1 MEVHGLVKVKVN
13 DETYG
18 KIKVN
23 VQNNDKKGIQLQV
36 NKRYFLY
43 SHCILDRHPLKI
55 DQITIVKNHQ
65 KIKKE
70 WKLVMSL
77 WQSIINMSSF
87 F

>member
-43 SHCILDRHPLKI
+43 SHCI
-55 DQITIVKNHQ
+55 
-65 KIKKE
+65 
-70 WKLVMSL
+70 
-77 WQSIINMSSF
+77 
-87 F
+87 

>member
-36 NKRYFLY
+36 NKTVLIFTLHKVQAY
-43 SHCILDRHPLKI
+43 IE
-55 DQITIVKNHQ
+55 N
-65 KIKKE
+65 
-70 WKLVMSL
+70 
-77 WQSIINMSSF
+77 
-87 F
+87 